1 LMAHSP
7 RLFHRVR
14 QLLIVHTP
22 QSHLASFRES
32 AVFAIPS
39 CSSLSCSSCC
49 STSGLAATCLRNH
62 PPVRRNRSI
71 CWGLLPPSSRQKC
84 FLACSP
90 VPSSSSTRPQ
100 RCQKTMVC
108 TMYMYMYIYIY
119 IHISKSD
126 MCVVHVITD
135 RYAATLPTSATAT
148 GTCLRNH
155 PLVRSNRFICWA
167 APAKF
172 SSEIL
177 PRLLSRQKYIRWY
190 VLCIYIYIYIYIS

>member
-1 LMAHSP
+1 MMKAAIAHSP

-71 CWGLLPPSSRQKC
+71 CWGLLPPSSRQKY
-84 FLACSP
+84 FPACSP
-90 VPSSSSTRPQ
+90 VPSSSGTRPPP
-100 RCQKTMVC
+100 
-108 TMYMYMYIYIY
+108 
-119 IHISKSD
+119 
-126 MCVVHVITD
+126 
-135 RYAATLPTSATAT
+135 TLPEDEHAD
-148 GTCLRNH
+148 
-155 PLVRSNRFICWA
+155 
-167 APAKF
+167 
-172 SSEIL
+172 SSIVHIWGLDNTL
-177 PRLLSRQKYIRWY
+177 PRCIFMR
-190 VLCIYIYIYIYIS
+190 LCDTLRIVSGSAMRDP